1 MSYLV
6 HSKSTLPRPRPWTV
20 SRPEHYHSR
29 QKELDVVT
37 RRYNVAWLSAS
48 GDAKSHTIVAPAV
61 PAFEQAFNAFA
72 QGTLIQT
79 ESGKVAIEDLRP
91 GDQIATADGGLQ
103 PLMWIGSMTLFPQQA
118 DLGLSSSHLYRIT
131 ENIFGLDRSA
141 PDLMLGAAARLLPGL
156 FAVDSSSNLVDIDD
170 LADGCSV
177 VRVRPI
183 SAVRTFHL
191 GLIGHRLI
199 RANGVAC
206 ESFHPGEYPHL
217 EHSPEM
223 FDIYMSLFPHVK
235 SADDFGPLFHKRSSR
250 H

>member
-1 MSYLV
+1 MYYIV
-6 HSKSTLPRPRPWTV
+6 RSKAILPKPRPWV
-20 SRPEHYHSR
+20 NRPKQHNSR

-37 RRYNVAWLSAS
+37 RRYCVAWLSAS
-48 GDAKSHTIVAPAV
+48 GEAKSRTMVAPAL

-72 QGTLIQT
+72 QGTLIRT
-79 ESGKVAIEDLRP
+79 EHGKVAVEDLQP

-103 PLMWIGSMTLFPQQA
+103 PLMWIGSMTLFPQQV
-118 DLGLSSSHLYRIT
+118 DLGLSSAQLYRIT

-156 FAVDSSSNLVDIDD
+156 FAVGSSSDLVDIDE
-170 LADGCSV
+170 LADGQSV
-177 VRVRPI
+177 VMVRPM

-191 GLIGHRLI
+191 GLVGHRLI

-217 EHSPEM
+217 DHSPEM

-235 SADDFGPLFHKRSSR
+235 SADDFGPLFHKRTGE

>member
-1 MSYLV
+1 MNYLV
-6 HSKSTLPRPRPWTV
+6 RSKAILPRPRPWTV
-20 SRPEHYHSR
+20 TRPEQHNSR
-29 QKELDVVT
+29 QKELDVMT
-37 RRYNVAWLSAS
+37 RRYCVAWLSAS
-48 GDAKSHTIVAPAV
+48 GEAKNRTMVAPAV

-79 ESGKVAIEDLRP
+79 EHGKVAVEDLQP

-103 PLMWIGSMTLFPQQA
+103 PLMWIGSMTLFPQQG
-118 DLGLSSSHLYRIT
+118 DLGLSSAQLYRIT

-141 PDLMLGAAARLLPGL
+141 PDLMLGAAARLLPGF
-156 FAVDSSSNLVDIDD
+156 FAVDSSSNLVDIGD
-170 LADGCSV
+170 LADGHSV
-177 VRVRPI
+177 VMVRPM

-191 GLIGHRLI
+191 GLVGHRLI

-217 EHSPEM
+217 YHSPEM

-235 SADDFGPLFHKRSSR
+235 SADDFGPLFHKRTSGR
-250 H
+250 